1 MTIGLGVVIYISL
14 VAFVSS
20 IMVYYFKVIY
30 PREEAQIKENSK

>member
-1 MTIGLGVVIYISL
+1 MSIGLGVAIYATL

-30 PREEAQIKENSK
+30 PTEEAQLKEKSK